1 MLFIYLQA
9 LIEHHDCS
17 LSVLFISVGVVSDFV
32 VKISVKPFLLISCS
46 SFASQFF
53 NDQLLVLSCS
63 FDLFSGFLIWIQIE
77 LASFLE
83 MNLVKQEMGFNGLF
97 EFFICQIFLIKY
109 RVVEKSLSSFKS
121 FELDTE
127 FGQIQDQIRSVEFFD
142 IVFVEFCGFFII
154 VSEGI

>member
-1 MLFIYLQA
+1 
-9 LIEHHDCS
+9 
-17 LSVLFISVGVVSDFV
+17 
-32 VKISVKPFLLISCS
+32 
-46 SFASQFF
+46 
-53 NDQLLVLSCS
+53 
-63 FDLFSGFLIWIQIE
+63 
-77 LASFLE
+77 